1 MIILSTSEERKNL
14 FQSLRLLAKELNR
27 DRFMLLEY
35 LGPIVDG
42 CRAALNVSV
51 DKAKAMHKLTD
62 MDIDQYMDTTEQS
75 FLNLTICFK
84 LEDSDDAYSLVF
96 DEGEVYAYD
105 ECVEPDV
112 VFEGFESLLMAL
124 LDADAHVSPIDELG
138 ESYGVSGNDSSDI
151 VESLGVLCFTP
162 LLRVARSGVDPSSL
176 LSENADSIILAT
188 ASDLVTKIVQ
198 KWIDVMVNNKDTENQ
213 SP

>member
-1 MIILSTSEERKNL
+1 
-14 FQSLRLLAKELNR
+14 
-27 DRFMLLEY
+27 MLLEF

-42 CRAALNVSV
+42 SRAALNVSLK
-51 DKAKAMHKLTD
+51 KAKALHNLTD
-62 MDIDQYMDTTEQS
+62 ADIDDYLETTEQS

-84 LEDSDDAYSLVF
+84 LKESDDVYSLVF
-96 DEGEVYAYD
+96 DEGEAYAFD

-112 VFEGFESLLMAL
+112 VFEGSEKLLMEL

-138 ESYGVSGNDSSDI
+138 VSYGVSGNDSSNI

-176 LSENADSIILAT
+176 LSENADSIILAS
-188 ASDLVTKIVQ
+188 ASDIVTKIVQ
-198 KWIDVMVNNKDTENQ
+198 KWIDVMVSQNEAK
-213 SP
+213 

>member
-1 MIILSTSEERKNL
+1 
-14 FQSLRLLAKELNR
+14 
-27 DRFMLLEY
+27 MLLEY

-51 DKAKAMHKLTD
+51 DKAKALHQLSD
-62 MDIDQYMDTTEQS
+62 AEIDNYMETTEQS

-84 LEDSDDAYSLVF
+84 VKDSDDAYSLVF
-96 DEGEVYAYD
+96 DKGEAYAFD

-112 VFEGFESLLMAL
+112 AFEGSESLLMEM

-138 ESYGVSGNDSSDI
+138 VSYGVSGNDSSNV

-198 KWIDVMVNNKDTENQ
+198 KWIDVMVTQNEKK
-213 SP
+213 

>member
-1 MIILSTSEERKNL
+1 MITLSPSEERKNL
-14 FQSLRLLAKELNR
+14 FKSLKLLAKEMNR

-51 DKAKAMHKLTD
+51 DKAKALHNLSD
-62 MDIDQYMDTTEQS
+62 ADIDLYMDTTEQS

-84 LEDSDDAYSLVF
+84 IKDTDDAYSFVF
-96 DEGEVYAYD
+96 DEGEAYAYD

-112 VFEGFESLLMAL
+112 AFEGVESLLMEM

-138 ESYGVSGNDSSDI
+138 VSYGVSGNDSSNI
-151 VESLGVLCFTP
+151 IESLGVLCFTP

-176 LSENADSIILAT
+176 LSDNADSIILAT

-198 KWIDVMVNNKDTENQ
+198 KWIDVMVAQKDEAK
-213 SP
+213 